1 MEQFLK
7 NSDIIDWK
15 NSEVLNLAKK
25 LTATTKNTE
34 TIAKSCFEFV
44 RDEIRH
50 SYDYKMNP
58 VTCKASEV
66 LKNRTGYCYAKS
78 HLLAALLRANSIPA
92 GFCYQRLSVYENG
105 EPYCL
110 HGLNAVYLPEIG
122 WYKID
127 ARGNK
132 KGINAQ
138 FTPPKESLAFSIK
151 FPEEV
156 DCKKVFA
163 EPLPIVVRSLQKY
176 KTWDEILNNLPDLP
190 AKQLQ
195 EYNFQSEIQPDRQSC
210 K

>member
-25 LTATTKNTE
+25 LTAKTKNTE
-34 TIAKSCFEFV
+34 KIAEICFEFV

-66 LKNRTGYCYAKS
+66 LKNKTGYCYAKS

-138 FTPPKESLAFSIK
+138 FTPPKESLAFTIK
-151 FPEEV
+151 FPEEI

-176 KTWDEILNNLPDLP
+176 QTWDEILNNLPDLP

-195 EYNFQSEIQPDRQSC
+195 ECELEIKPDRQSC

>member
-25 LTATTKNTE
+25 LTAKTKNTE
-34 TIAKSCFEFV
+34 KIAEICFEFV

-66 LKNRTGYCYAKS
+66 LKNKTGYCYAKS

-138 FTPPKESLAFSIK
+138 FTPPKESLAFTIK
-151 FPEEV
+151 FPEEI

-176 KTWDEILNNLPDLP
+176 QTWDEILNNLPDLP

-195 EYNFQSEIQPDRQSC
+195 EYNFKSKIKPDRQSC